1 MQSVRPFPRL
11 FSRRLVGCAAI
22 SSAPLAMALAAI
34 ATPAAAQTP
43 FNALAGS
50 WSGGGQIRLGDGRT
64 ERLSCRA
71 NYNPRAGG
79 SSMGMSIRCASPSYR
94 IELRS
99 SLQYAA
105 GGQVSGTWEE
115 RSFNQAGTISGR
127 ASSGALNM
135 SFSGNINGSL
145 NVSYSGSSQRVSI
158 TTGGNGFSSVSLSL
172 SKG

>member
-1 MQSVRPFPRL
+1 MQTVRPNLGPFGSPIRC
-11 FSRRLVGCAAI
+11 VV
-22 SSAPLAMALAAI
+22 AI
-34 ATPAAAQTP
+34 ASTIFAATLPFGPAAAQTP

-79 SSMGMSIRCASPSYR
+79 ASMGMSIRCASPSYR
-94 IELRS
+94 IELRT
-99 SLQYAA
+99 SLQYA
-105 GGQVSGTWEE
+105 GGRVSGTWEE
-115 RSFNQAGTISGR
+115 RSYNVGGSIDGR

-145 NVSYSGSSQRVSI
+145 NVSYGGSSQRVSI
-158 TTGGNGFSSVSLSL
+158 TTGSSGFSSVSLSL

>member
-1 MQSVRPFPRL
+1 MLSLRPAL
-11 FSRRLVGCAAI
+11 GSLSITAI
-22 SSAPLAMALAAI
+22 ILAAI
-34 ATPAAAQTP
+34 PMSGPAAAQTP
-43 FNALAGS
+43 FSGLAGS
-50 WSGGGQIRLGDGRT
+50 WSGGGQIRLADGRS

-99 SLQYAA
+99 SLQYAS
-105 GGQVSGTWEE
+105 GQVSGTWEE
-115 RSFNQAGTISGR
+115 RSYNVGGAIAGR

-145 NVSYSGSSQRVSI
+145 NVSYGGSSQRVSI